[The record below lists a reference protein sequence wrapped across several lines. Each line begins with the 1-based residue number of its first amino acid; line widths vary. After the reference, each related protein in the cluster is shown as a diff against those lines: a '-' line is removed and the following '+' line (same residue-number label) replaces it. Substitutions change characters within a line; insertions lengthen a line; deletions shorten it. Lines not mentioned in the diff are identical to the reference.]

1 MSPGRGSLLAGF
13 LFMFVA
19 PFAVA
24 DSAFPMT
31 LTLQRAF
38 PAGGGEELEAARAR
52 DMARHRRMLQNV
64 VDFPVGGSGDPFS
77 VGLYYTTVKL
87 GNPPVDYH
95 VQIDTGSDILWVTC
109 NPCSGCPSSS
119 GLSSITLR
127 LYDPQK
133 SSASSIISCS
143 DSRCVSAI
151 ETAEARCES
160 QNCGYTFQYGDGS
173 GTTGYYVS
181 DTLSFNTVV
190 ANDATSN
197 SSATITFG
205 CSSTVSG
212 DLTKSDRA
220 VDGILGFGQNH
231 LSVISQLASQNLAPK
246 AFSHCL
252 RGSQSGGG
260 ILVLGKVVDPSI
272 VYTPLVPSM
281 PHYNLYL
288 ESISVNGQTLSIDSS
303 VFATA
308 STSGTIIDS
317 GTTLAYI
324 AEQAYD
330 VFITAISSYALGKLE
345 SFNSK
350 GANQCFLVVG
360 SVEDAFPPVSL
371 NFKGASMVLK
381 PQDYLLD
388 QGSVSGATV
397 WCIGWQKMQG
407 SMTILGDIVL
417 KDKIF
422 VYDLEGQQVGWTNYD
437 CTRAVNVSSSS
448 GKSAFVQDNSGQ
460 TSASGSTRRL
470 SFDNLIF
477 YTILIGFLHAFLG
490 SNFLYSCTKS
500 ILY

>member
-13 LFMFVA
+13 LFMFVT

-109 NPCSGCPSSS
+109 NPCTGCPSSS

-330 VFITAISSYALGKLE
+330 VFITA
-345 SFNSK
+345 
-350 GANQCFLVVG
+350 
-360 SVEDAFPPVSL
+360 
-371 NFKGASMVLK
+371 
-381 PQDYLLD
+381 
-388 QGSVSGATV
+388 SGATV

-407 SMTILGDIVL
+407 SMTILGDDVYFADIVL

-437 CTRAVNVSSSS
+437 CTRPVNVSSSS